1 MNPTPAVLAVA
12 LALTPS
18 AAALAQ
24 TDPGQPSSG
33 QEIRIGKDSA
43 SARVVSVEYEGKFSY
58 VRIENAEPG
67 APPNEHPVNIAVP
80 ALRSVLVAVV
90 LPDRKSEA
98 LLSNEQLD
106 EIAGPLA
113 AALAKAGAG
122 QDVSFA
128 VSGRHGFLGPLAPR
142 LTTTARLFRRDG
154 QLQVIFG
161 RVRHN
166 FESQYRAT
174 GYLMP
179 FEPGSRAKVIDSAAM
194 VAVASET
201 LGTVR
206 RPDWVA
212 LRLDAPAAAAAAS
225 GASAGAA
232 AASTGAATAVP
243 APATPAA
250 VPPPVPT
257 SSPAT
262 AAPAAAATP
271 TPAPPRAG
279 PPAAP
284 APQAAPPDADT
295 LYRHVAERLRVLER
309 LRKDGLITEQE
320 YQDKRREIL
329 KAM

>member
-1 MNPTPAVLAVA
+1 MNPTPAMLAAA
-12 LALTPS
+12 LALTLS

-43 SARVVSVEYEGKFSY
+43 SARVVSVEYDGKFSY

-67 APPNEHPVNIAVP
+67 APPNEHPVQIAVP

-98 LLSNEQLD
+98 LLNNEELD

-128 VSGRHGFLGPLAPR
+128 VSARHGFLGPLAPR
-142 LTTTARLFRRDG
+142 LTTTARVFRHDG
-154 QLQVIFG
+154 LLQVIFG

-179 FEPGSRAKVIDSAAM
+179 FEPGSRAKAIDSAAK
-194 VAVASET
+194 VALASEA
-201 LGTVR
+201 LGTAR

-212 LRLDAPAAAAAAS
+212 LRLDAPAAAS
-225 GASAGAA
+225 GAPAGAA
-232 AASTGAATAVP
+232 ATRGAATTAVP

-250 VPPPVPT
+250 APPPA
-257 SSPAT
+257 PAT
-262 AAPAAAATP
+262 AAPAAAAAS
-271 TPAPPRAG
+271 TPAPPRAA
-279 PPAAP
+279 PPAAAP
-284 APQAAPPDADT
+284 APQAVPPDADT
-295 LYRHVAERLRVLER
+295 LYRNVAERLRVLER

-329 KAM
+329 KMM